1 MKPTRDQIVDLS
13 HRLLRRRDN
22 YEYEAKLD
30 PTSRTGPRDERFDP
44 FDAPFDEKAWYIEGI
59 AHIAG
64 KAGTHVKVPY
74 TCDIRGT
81 DTMRYPTERLI
92 GECYTID
99 CSGKHPGEEI
109 KLADVKKAEGKI
121 EPGDIVFIY
130 TGMDENYR
138 TPRWRDWIPFE
149 PAALEWL
156 LDQGIKAIGT
166 DGPSIEYLGG
176 LGKFPSTV
184 RTEATGEP
192 AQHACFD
199 RGVAIVESLAN
210 LKQIVDERV
219 TVFILA
225 LPMEEMPASPVRVVA
240 IRG

>member
-1 MKPTRDQIVDLS
+1 MKIKRDQIVDLS

-30 PTSRTGPRDERFDP
+30 PTSRVGPRDERFDP
-44 FDAPFDEKAWYIEGI
+44 YQDFDSASWYIEGV
-59 AHIAG
+59 ATIAG
-64 KAGTHVKVPY
+64 KAGTHVKLPY

-81 DTMRYPTERLI
+81 DAMRYPSERLI

-99 CSGKHPGEEI
+99 CTGKHPGEEI
-109 KLADVKKAEGKI
+109 KLTDVKKAEGKI
-121 EPGDIVFIY
+121 GEGDIVFIW

-156 LDQGIKAIGT
+156 LDQGIKVIGT

-176 LGKFPSTV
+176 LGEFPSTQ

-192 AQHACFD
+192 AQHACFE
-199 RGVAIVESLAN
+199 RGVAIVESLTGLGRIAG
-210 LKQIVDERV
+210 ERC
-219 TVFILA
+219 TAFILP